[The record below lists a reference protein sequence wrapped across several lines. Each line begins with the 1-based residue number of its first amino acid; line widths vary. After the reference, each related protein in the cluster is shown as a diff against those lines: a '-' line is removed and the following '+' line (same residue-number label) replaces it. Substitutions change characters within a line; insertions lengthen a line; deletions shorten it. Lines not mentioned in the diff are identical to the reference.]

1 MAQDP
6 SIAQVLS
13 KLQLPHLLSEMLRD
27 PNANPKGYVK
37 TRYSANGSYSL
48 FAQNFRRAALKL
60 IAVLTGADLEET
72 ISTNDATI
80 SALQKLEKAS
90 IVASTKIT
98 YPQRE
103 LLQLIHEHLLAS
115 GMVESAQRLEAE
127 AKLVQQ

>member
-1 MAQDP
+1 MMTYLSLQALLGLAQDP

-13 KLQLPHLLSEMLRD
+13 KLQLPNLLSEMLRD
-27 PNANPKGYVK
+27 PNVNPGYEK
-37 TRYSANGSYSL
+37 TRYLNGSYSL

-60 IAVLTGADLEET
+60 IAVLTGADLAET
-72 ISTNDATI
+72 MSTNDATI

-103 LLQLIHEHLLAS
+103 LLQLIHEHLLA
-115 GMVESAQRLEAE
+115 
-127 AKLVQQ
+127 